1 MNSVNKKTRVNNTQM
16 VILATIGAA
25 VSALLSHEVNRLAF
39 TMIYNLI
46 GHNAE
51 NIHLCVSYMSSVIS
65 FFAGIII
72 TVIFGAFVCR
82 EKSDWLKFI
91 VSVISGQSL
100 GEVTVSIILS
110 ISTAA
115 FIKADFYAEDTHIIS
130 YIATASLI
138 VFSALF
144 TAVII
149 SAFMKSEEKEA
160 PAYIAKVK
168 TEESQINTADEIVS
182 SPKSRGISI
191 VLCIF
196 LGWLGIHRFYT
207 GKVATGILWL
217 FTGGLFGIGILI
229 DLVML
234 LFKAYTDSDGL
245 LIE

>member
-16 VILATIGAA
+16 VILASIGAA
-25 VSALLSHEVNRLAF
+25 TSLFLSNEANRFASTAL
-39 TMIYNLI
+39 YNLI
-46 GHNAE
+46 GRNAE
-51 NIHLCVSYMSSVIS
+51 NLHMFTTYISSFIS
-65 FFAGIII
+65 FAVGIII
-72 TVIFGAFVCR
+72 TVIFGAFVCK

-91 VSVISGQSL
+91 VSTISGQSL
-100 GEVTVSIILS
+100 GNCVVGLTLAISFLFIKEPFLPENTHISNFIATVSL
-110 ISTAA
+110 
-115 FIKADFYAEDTHIIS
+115 
-130 YIATASLI
+130 L

-149 SAFMKSEEKEA
+149 SAFIKSAEKKADALPATDIEA
-160 PAYIAKVK
+160 ENAPVV
-168 TEESQINTADEIVS
+168 TVDEIEK

-217 FTGGLFGIGILI
+217 FTGGLFGIGILV